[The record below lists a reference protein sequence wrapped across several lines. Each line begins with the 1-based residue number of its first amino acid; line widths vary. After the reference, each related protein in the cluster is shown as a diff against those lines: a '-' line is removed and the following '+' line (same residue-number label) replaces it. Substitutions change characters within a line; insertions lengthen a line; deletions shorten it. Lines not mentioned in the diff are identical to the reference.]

1 MLGSEESAELRSLQ
15 ERAYGR
21 DAALTPDDAARLR
34 ELEERRVERVAHLP
48 EPPSAALAAPSDA
61 DGTASRADHVDPT
74 LEIDPA
80 QEQGVAQ
87 EQRTARERDP
97 LDIADGANLDAEEAS
112 RGRTAWRSVLSL
124 LRGHWRPVALATAAM
139 LAIGVGVGW
148 LAFRAPDPASVEL
161 TAEQQAWQ
169 DELVAGGVY
178 DAGSVRA
185 LAVEEGA
192 VIWAA
197 TKDARERTCVILGT
211 GDVTVPNCERT
222 ETVAETGVYGSITV
236 QASDDLQRQVGVQML
251 FTASGEPAVAV
262 SSYDYDP
269 GQSGITYAN
278 DREADT
284 AKRLADDGFD
294 ASSLWVVGYDRD
306 VPVWT
311 AVQTESQNPCLIYDG
326 STAESPMTCA
336 DPQTMQ
342 EQSSSLVLSVVD
354 TETGGQTHLEL
365 ASNRGP
371 GYLVITREGGVSGA
385 GGN

>member
-1 MLGSEESAELRSLQ
+1 MLEPEESAELRSLQ

-21 DAALTPDDAARLR
+21 DAALTPGDAARLR
-34 ELEERRVERVAHLP
+34 ELEERRVERVADVPESPFAVLP
-48 EPPSAALAAPSDA
+48 APTGDEPGS
-61 DGTASRADHVDPT
+61 GRADHAGPVA
-74 LEIDPA
+74 EIDPA
-80 QEQGVAQ
+80 REQGVAQ
-87 EQRTARERDP
+87 EQLTAREQDP
-97 LDIADGANLDAEEAS
+97 ADVAAGAAADTGPAQ
-112 RGRTAWRSVLSL
+112 GRMAWRSVLSL
-124 LRGHWRPVALATAAM
+124 LRGHWRPVAFATAAM

-148 LAFRAPDPASVEL
+148 LAFRGPEPAPVEL
-161 TAEQQAWQ
+161 TVEQQAWH

-211 GDVTVPNCERT
+211 GEVTVPNCELT

-365 ASNRGP
+365 ASTQGP